1 MRITFLLWCF
11 GCLITSVRGFPPP
24 QTILDARHPFIFY
37 HQRKAGG
44 STLRSLIHKASVS
57 IGVPSHEV
65 LIPCK
70 THKCTM
76 WSWDHKALNLSVVAG
91 HFSVASV
98 WHTYKWGQTD
108 RSNVRCLT
116 NMRDPLERTVS
127 CLFYRF
133 PNLRHE
139 VERGLTPGRLEVF
152 LQNYSSY
159 GFGCNNEAIRM
170 MSGFAVEEVI
180 NSLAFYPDPA
190 FVSQLVNR
198 TVTELTRCS
207 IVMLKPPLSF
217 LRGTDANIATTAV
230 LLHWFPWM
238 AKHIKEKSV
247 PRSSRQQNGLMTYSY
262 PFGHELRRNYTAFE
276 DERFTRLILRY
287 NNPDVLVY
295 RKALDIYKKQLQ
307 YLGVL

>member
-1 MRITFLLWCF
+1 MRARITLLLI
-11 GCLITSVRGFPPP
+11 CLIDSVDGFPPP
-24 QTILDARHPFIFY
+24 QTIPDVRHPFIFY

-44 STLRSLIHKASVS
+44 STLRSLIYKASVS
-57 IGVPSHEV
+57 IGIPEREL

-70 THKCTM
+70 THNCTM
-76 WSWDHKALNLSVVAG
+76 WSWNHNALNLSVVAG
-91 HFSVASV
+91 HFSVASA
-98 WHTYKWGQTD
+98 WHTHKWGQTH

-127 CLFYRF
+127 CLFFRF
-133 PNLRHE
+133 PSLRRD
-139 VERGLTPGRLEVF
+139 VARGLTLG
-152 LQNYSSY
+152 S
-159 GFGCNNEAIRM
+159 GCNNEAVRM

-180 NSLAFYPDPA
+180 NSLAFHPDPA

-207 IVMLKPPLSF
+207 LVMLKPPLSF
-217 LRGTDANIATTAV
+217 LRGTDANIATTAI

-247 PRSSRQQNGLMTYSY
+247 PRSSRQQNSFRTSYSY

-276 DERFTRLILRY
+276 DKRFTRLILRY
-287 NNPDVLVY
+287 NKPDVLVY

-307 YLGVL
+307 YIGVL